1 MSHLQVAQVG
11 MSHLQVV
18 QVGMRYAWVK
28 MNGQG

>member
-11 MSHLQVV
+11 MSHLHVV